1 MGVGTDNIL
10 GVADHEYMILAVNP
24 KNNTDRTLEGRDR
37 PRTGSVHRTAAVLQ
51 HHFAVEDGFMTQ
63 SNPSDL

>member
-24 KNNTDRTLEGRDR
+24 KNNTDRTLEGRDSLELGQFIELR
-37 PRTGSVHRTAAVLQ
+37 LSFSIISRSRMA
-51 HHFAVEDGFMTQ
+51 
-63 SNPSDL
+63 S